1 MSFRYKITI
10 EYTGIGF
17 CGWQRQE
24 SSISVQQVIEEAI
37 FKFSSE
43 NVTLHA
49 AGRTD
54 AGVHA
59 LGQVAHFDLAKEYPA
74 RSIISAIN
82 HFVRPHKVGI
92 LACELMDNDFH
103 ARFSAIARHYI
114 YRLLNRPGKAVL
126 DEDRVWWIKDKLDVQ
141 AMRQAAAY
149 LEGMHDF
156 SSFRASQCQAKSPT
170 KTLSKIEIVEAGEEL
185 HFYLSA
191 PSFLHHMVRNIVGS
205 LVLVGRQK
213 WQPIDIKLALEAK
226 NRKAAG
232 PTAPAEGLYFLKVD
246 YILR

>member
-1 MSFRYKITI
+1 
-10 EYTGIGF
+10 
-17 CGWQRQE
+17 
-24 SSISVQQVIEEAI
+24 
-37 FKFSSE
+37 
-43 NVTLHA
+43 
-49 AGRTD
+49 
-54 AGVHA
+54 
-59 LGQVAHFDLAKEYPA
+59 
-74 RSIISAIN
+74 
-82 HFVRPHKVGI
+82 
-92 LACELMDNDFH
+92 MDNDFH